1 MPKISVRPRLLTAL
15 ASSTMLILTSC
26 GAEEE
31 TAEAVEN
38 TVETSDTLAATI
50 SGSDDLSTVA
60 GGLQD
65 VGLVQVF
72 DGAGFYTVLA
82 PQDAAFEK
90 LGETIDFTAE
100 EQRPALAA
108 VLRDHILPGYLT
120 PDDISGAIK
129 AQGGPVEVET
139 MNDHTLSFARS
150 GDVLTVTT
158 EDGVTATLGDATL
171 ASNGVAIEVDT
182 VLKDLTPES

>member
-1 MPKISVRPRLLTAL
+1 MPKYIAGRKLIAAL
-15 ASSTMLILTSC
+15 ASTALLTVAACSS
-26 GAEEE
+26 EEE
-31 TAEAVEN
+31 TAEAGEN
-38 TVETSDTLAATI
+38 AVETNDTLAETI
-50 SGSDDLSTVA
+50 SASDDLSTVA
-60 GGLQD
+60 EGLQD
-65 VGLVQVF
+65 VGLVQIF

-90 LGETIDFTAE
+90 LGEDVDFSGQQ
-100 EQRPALAA
+100 QRAALAA

-120 PDDISGAIK
+120 PEDISGAIE

-139 MNDHTLSFARS
+139 MSNHTLRFARS
-150 GDVLTVTT
+150 DEALTVTT

-182 VLKDLTPES
+182 VLKDVTPES